1 MKRAIMEGSMRN
13 KSNRESTPIAVCFL
27 EQNPIS
33 LNYLSHLLRGH
44 EFEVVGE
51 GEAHE
56 RQSSSPAGRL
66 VLAIDER
73 VLTPGNRL
81 SMRSLRTRFPEAK
94 LLILATVP
102 PRGEQ
107 CELLLG
113 IDGFV
118 LYSEAKGKLCLA
130 LRALCDGHVWL
141 PHEVL
146 EYLARLAL
154 QANRKKLRLTLRETE
169 VIRVIG
175 EGLSNKEIG
184 TRLGISER
192 TAKFHASNVF
202 AKHGVH
208 DRNTAVEI
216 AHSLSASPPPIKLPF
231 SR

>member
-1 MKRAIMEGSMRN
+1 MRN
-13 KSNRESTPIAVCFL
+13 KSNRESPPIAVCFL

-33 LNYLSHLLRGH
+33 LTYLTHVLRGH
-44 EFEVVGE
+44 EFDVISEE
-51 GEAHE
+51 EARE
-56 RQSSSPAGRL
+56 RQSLSRAGQL
-66 VLAIDER
+66 VLAADEKI
-73 VLTPGNRL
+73 LAQANRL
-81 SMRSLRTRFPEAK
+81 SLRFLKTRFPEAK
-94 LLILATVP
+94 LLIFATSP
-102 PRGEQ
+102 PRSEQ
-107 CELLLG
+107 CELLRG

-141 PHEVL
+141 PQEVL

-184 TRLGISER
+184 TRLGISEK
-192 TAKFHASNVF
+192 TVKFHALNVF
-202 AKHGVH
+202 AKLGVH
-208 DRNTAVEI
+208 DRNSAIEI

-231 SR
+231 SS